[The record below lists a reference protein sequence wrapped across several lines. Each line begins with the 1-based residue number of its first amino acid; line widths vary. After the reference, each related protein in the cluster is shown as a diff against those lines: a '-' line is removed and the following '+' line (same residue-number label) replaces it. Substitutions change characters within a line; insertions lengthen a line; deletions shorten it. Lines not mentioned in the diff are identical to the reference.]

1 MDKKD
6 NNGTSLLENI
16 KKHKYYIA
24 LVSGVIMIALAV
36 AILVIT
42 TKTTSND
49 DSINS
54 AKATSAEVEANANNE
69 TNDKKT
75 NEAIPSNAVEV
86 KNTDMAVTSNSV
98 EATLSLTS
106 PIDGGKII
114 IPYMGDEGTIKK
126 NNGAISMYGV
136 YIEAKEN
143 TPVKACEKGVVEAI
157 NTTENGLTVTISH
170 NDNTKTTYGN
180 LSEVKVKEK
189 DEVQKGEEVGV
200 TGTTS
205 TFINSVKELSECP
218 TSLYF
223 ETLQKNGD
231 TFEKVNPTTVIE
243 GLN

>member
-16 KKHKYYIA
+16 KKHKYRIA
-24 LVSGVIMIALAV
+24 LVYGVIMIALAV

-54 AKATSAEVEANANNE
+54 TKATSAEVEANANNSE
-69 TNDKKT
+69 DKEANK
-75 NEAIPSNAVEV
+75 AIPSNAVEV

-98 EATLSLTS
+98 ESTLSLAS
-106 PIDGGKII
+106 PIDGGKVI

-126 NNGAISMYGV
+126 KNGAISMYGV

-143 TPVKACEKGVVEAI
+143 TPVKACEKGTVEAI
-157 NTTENGLTVTISH
+157 TTTENGLTVTITH
-170 NDNTKTTYGN
+170 NDNTKTAYGN
-180 LSEVKVKEK
+180 LSEVKVKAN
-189 DEVQKGEEVGV
+189 DEVQKGEEIGV

-205 TFINSVKELSECP
+205 TFINSVNELSECP

-231 TFEKVNPTTVIE
+231 TFEKVNPTTLIE
-243 GLN
+243 SLN

>member
-16 KKHKYYIA
+16 KKHKYRIA

-54 AKATSAEVEANANNE
+54 TKATSAEVEANANNSE
-69 TNDKKT
+69 DKEANK
-75 NEAIPSNAVEV
+75 AIPSNAVEV

-98 EATLSLTS
+98 ESTLSLAS
-106 PIDGGKII
+106 PIDGGKVI

-126 NNGAISMYGV
+126 KNGAISMYGV

-143 TPVKACEKGVVEAI
+143 TPVKACEKGTVEAI
-157 NTTENGLTVTISH
+157 TTTENGLTVTITH
-170 NDNTKTTYGN
+170 NDNTKTAYGN
-180 LSEVKVKEK
+180 LSEVKVKAN
-189 DEVQKGEEVGV
+189 DEVQKGEEIGV

-205 TFINSVKELSECP
+205 TFINSVNELSECP

-231 TFEKVNPTTVIE
+231 TFEKVNPTTLIE
-243 GLN
+243 SLN

>member
-16 KKHKYYIA
+16 KKHKYRIA

-36 AILVIT
+36 AILLIT

-54 AKATSAEVEANANNE
+54 TKATSAEVEANANNSE
-69 TNDKKT
+69 DKEANK
-75 NEAIPSNAVEV
+75 AIPSNAVEV

-98 EATLSLTS
+98 ESTLSLAS
-106 PIDGGKII
+106 PIDGGKVI

-126 NNGAISMYGV
+126 KNGAISMYGV

-143 TPVKACEKGVVEAI
+143 TPVKACEKGTVEAI
-157 NTTENGLTVTISH
+157 TTTENGLTVTITH
-170 NDNTKTTYGN
+170 NDNTKTAYGN
-180 LSEVKVKEK
+180 LSEVKVKAN
-189 DEVQKGEEVGV
+189 DEVQKGEEIGV

-205 TFINSVKELSECP
+205 TFINSVNELSECP

-231 TFEKVNPTTVIE
+231 TFEKVNPTTLIE
-243 GLN
+243 SLN

>member
-16 KKHKYYIA
+16 KKHKYRIA

-54 AKATSAEVEANANNE
+54 TKATSAEVEANANNSE
-69 TNDKKT
+69 DKEANK
-75 NEAIPSNAVEV
+75 AIPSNAVEV

-98 EATLSLTS
+98 ESTLSLAS
-106 PIDGGKII
+106 PIDGGKVI

-126 NNGAISMYGV
+126 KNGAISMYGV

-143 TPVKACEKGVVEAI
+143 TPVKACEKGTVEAI
-157 NTTENGLTVTISH
+157 TTTENGLTVTITH
-170 NDNTKTTYGN
+170 NDNTKTAYGN
-180 LSEVKVKEK
+180 LSEVKVKAN
-189 DEVQKGEEVGV
+189 DEVQKGEEIGG

-205 TFINSVKELSECP
+205 TFINSVNELSECP

-231 TFEKVNPTTVIE
+231 TFEKVNPTTLIE
-243 GLN
+243 SLN

>member
-16 KKHKYYIA
+16 KKHKYRIA

-54 AKATSAEVEANANNE
+54 AKATSAEVEANANNSE
-69 TNDKKT
+69 DKEANK
-75 NEAIPSNAVEV
+75 AIPSNAVEV

-98 EATLSLTS
+98 ESTLSLAS
-106 PIDGGKII
+106 PIDGGKVI

-126 NNGAISMYGV
+126 KNGAISMYGV

-143 TPVKACEKGVVEAI
+143 TPVKACEKGTVEAI
-157 NTTENGLTVTISH
+157 TTTENGLTVTITH
-170 NDNTKTTYGN
+170 NDNTKTAYGN
-180 LSEVKVKEK
+180 LSEVKVKAN
-189 DEVQKGEEVGV
+189 DEVQKGEEIGV

-205 TFINSVKELSECP
+205 TFINSVNELSECP

-231 TFEKVNPTTVIE
+231 TFEKVNPTTLIE
-243 GLN
+243 SLN